1 MYSTVSKISEPLD
14 AFPTQC
20 NQYFHQFFFFI
31 KVFNNFILH
40 SKDRDEDEEEDFNIK
55 PDDNLLVAGHVDE
68 DLSSLEIS
76 GDNCYCK
83 KFPCVSSNFCLFFLL
98 YILK

>member
-1 MYSTVSKISEPLD
+1 M
-14 AFPTQC
+14 
-20 NQYFHQFFFFI
+20 
-31 KVFNNFILH
+31 H

-83 KFPCVSSNFCLFFLL
+83 KFTCVSFNFYLFFSPLHFKIIIYL
-98 YILK
+98 TKSVYFFT

>member
-1 MYSTVSKISEPLD
+1 MVGNLQHKFCKVWGRYVISI
-14 AFPTQC
+14 FI
-20 NQYFHQFFFFI
+20 NFFSSSRFLI
-31 KVFNNFILH
+31 TLSLLH

-83 KFPCVSSNFCLFFLL
+83 NFACVSSNFYLFFLL